1 LREVFRY
8 SSNVGTVKAAQLV
21 APVEYH
27 DMLQRFGFGRR
38 TGIDLPGEGEGLLYP
53 VSRWTSMSMSSLPMG
68 YEMALTP
75 IQIITAVSGIINDGE
90 MMAPYVVAERQDA
103 RGRTTWKAQP
113 TTIRQVVRPSTSAH
127 VRELMEEVVV
137 AGTGKKA
144 QVENYRT
151 GGKTGTTR
159 KSHRLDQREYIA
171 SFIGAIPI
179 DDPQL
184 TIFCSIDNP
193 KGAYYASEVSAP
205 LFKEVATAALAQLA
219 IAPTGP
225 PKVDSSRI
233 ARSSQPKPDPEKVAN
248 AMFHA
253 VSERMVTG
261 PDQMP
266 DLAGMTMN
274 EARRALLGTQ
284 LNVRFLGKGYV
295 MDQSPAPGTPL
306 ESAMQAVVI
315 FRDSVRPSDDENPDA
330 ANGAAPTEPARRHRE
345 AASGPG

>member
-1 LREVFRY
+1 
-8 SSNVGTVKAAQLV
+8 
-21 APVEYH
+21 
-27 DMLQRFGFGRR
+27 
-38 TGIDLPGEGEGLLYP
+38 
-53 VSRWTSMSMSSLPMG
+53 
-68 YEMALTP
+68 
-75 IQIITAVSGIINDGE
+75 
-90 MMAPYVVAERQDA
+90 
-103 RGRTTWKAQP
+103 
-113 TTIRQVVRPSTSAH
+113 
-127 VRELMEEVVV
+127 MEEVVV

-144 QVENYRT
+144 QVDNYRT

-193 KGAYYASEVSAP
+193 KGAYYAGEVSAP

-219 IAPTGP
+219 IAPTGL
-225 PKVDSSRI
+225 PKTDASRI
-233 ARSSQPKPDPEKVAN
+233 ARAAQPKPDPEQVAN

-274 EARRALLGTQ
+274 EVRRALLGTQ

-306 ESAMQAVVI
+306 ESTTQAVVI
-315 FRDSVRPSDDENPDA
+315 FRDSVRPSEDENPERA
-330 ANGAAPTEPARRHRE
+330 GAAATSAPALRKHQT
-345 AASGPG
+345 ASGTR